1 MVNSSGDTAE
11 MTTWFPASTTSQ
23 PGSIDPGALRRAM
36 KFGQKVRPQFG
47 AKSFRDAEPELRKLW
62 SRRGET
68 TEWEWVRAAVRA
80 GFEPE
85 SMDDE

>member
-1 MVNSSGDTAE
+1 MVNSSSDTAE
-11 MTTWFPASTTSQ
+11 MTSWLFCPTTSQ

-47 AKSFRDAEPELRKLW
+47 AKSFRDAEAELRRLW
-62 SRRGET
+62 EERGET

-85 SMDDE
+85 SMDEE

>member
-1 MVNSSGDTAE
+1 MANSSGDTAE
-11 MTTWFPASTTSQ
+11 MAAWFPASTSTQ

-47 AKSFRDAEPELRKLW
+47 AKSFRDAEADLRRLW
-62 SRRGET
+62 KQRGET

-85 SMDDE
+85 SVED

>member
-11 MTTWFPASTTSQ
+11 MTSWLSAPVTTQ

-36 KFGQKVRPQFG
+36 KFGQKVRARLG
-47 AKSFRDAEPELRKLW
+47 AKSFRDAEPELRRLW
-62 SRRGET
+62 AGRGET
-68 TEWEWVRAAVRA
+68 TDWEWVRAAVRA

-85 SMDDE
+85 SIED

>member
-11 MTTWFPASTTSQ
+11 MTTCLSAPRATQ

-36 KFGQKVRPQFG
+36 KFGQKARAQLG
-47 AKSFRDAEPELRKLW
+47 AKSFRDAESELRRLW
-62 SRRGET
+62 EERGET

-85 SMDDE
+85 SMDEE